1 MRVVVLIL
9 CDFQM
14 ASLDWRRSIWR
25 HRNARIPFNCTKL
38 INKLLFSTLPW
49 SHPTQHVCACQT
61 AAGPL
66 SITVC
71 HVPHC
76 VIQSQCSFL
85 KKSQYLTKTV
95 PSTSPTAS
103 HTLPSFISPA
113 VCVINSSAISLFFFF
128 PNGGWERSGDL
139 KLKLLG
145 LPWWCSGYASA
156 SQGHWFDPW
165 SSRILHAVE
174 QRSPC
179 TATTEARDL
188 RACVPQQERAAQWET
203 QAPQVRVALT
213 AARES
218 LGTALKTQC
227 HQK

>member
-14 ASLDWRRSIWR
+14 ASLDWRRSIWW

-128 PNGGWERSGDL
+128 PQWRMREVWRSKIKVVGTSL
-139 KLKLLG
+139 VVQWIRIC
-145 LPWWCSGYASA
+145 LPGTLVWSLVQQDSTCRGATKPVHRNYWSPWPESLCS
-156 SQGHWFDPW
+156 
-165 SSRILHAVE
+165 
-174 QRSPC
+174 
-179 TATTEARDL
+179 TT
-188 RACVPQQERAAQWET
+188 
-203 QAPQVRVALT
+203 
-213 AARES
+213 RES
-218 LGTALKTQC
+218 STMGNPSTTSKSSAHC
-227 HQK
+227 S